1 MEETS
6 SVAQIQALLQS
17 TGIRFVSQKV
27 VLDDVIR
34 SILALGE
41 PVNNK
46 TIIIGLM
53 SRLAEETDLDRV
65 EAMRDLLQLVVG
77 YTPDDDDV

>member
-1 MEETS
+1 MADTS
-6 SVAQIQALLQS
+6 SVAQIQAFFQS
-17 TGIRFVSQKV
+17 TGIRFISQKEA
-27 VLDDVIR
+27 LDEVIR
-34 SILALGE
+34 GILALGE

-77 YTPDDDDV
+77 TPDDYGV